1 MSKRYN
7 LSLSAEEL
15 LVFGALTS
23 YSVAA
28 LDKDEEAQAGMFLTL
43 TIFKPFSTTTF
54 AQNTQMPFCN
64 QRKHKSKPFNSLL
77 LIKLI

>member
-43 TIFKPFSTTTF
+43 TIFKPEVPHIMMLLSEVIEQAKKDMDETF
-54 AQNTQMPFCN
+54 GSRLN
-64 QRKHKSKPFNSLL
+64 
-77 LIKLI
+77 